1 VFGRIGQAGL
11 KDVRSGSRMALS
23 SPAFAAIAFIAELAT
38 IVAVA
43 VLTGLAYHWI
53 FYGTSGRIDSYL
65 AIGSL
70 AALVYGGVFLIRDE
84 YSVESI
90 LEGNRGNSRLFVV
103 WNMAFVALA
112 VIGFLSKSTAVF
124 SRGWLLTFYV
134 AGFAT
139 VIALNAALHR
149 VLDLFILHGIVRRR
163 RMMIVGTEDDIQRL
177 ARDISDGG
185 GSVYISS
192 RIVIP
197 SMHQHDEV
205 STEIIESAV
214 ANARQI
220 GIEDVVISNAL
231 SSPEFLE
238 RCVAAFS
245 VLPVAI
251 HIGAGGL
258 IDRFKDARIA
268 RFGRAATLSLTR
280 QPLGPLEAL
289 SKRLFDIALA
299 SLALVLLAPVLLV
312 VAALIK
318 LDSKGPVFFRQ
329 RRRGYNL
336 EEFAIWKFRT
346 MTTLDDGDVVKQAT
360 VNDARVTRIGR
371 ILRKTSIDELPQ
383 LFNVISGEM
392 SLVGPRPHAVAHDR
406 FFEKRIAHY
415 PRCLNVKPGIT
426 GWAQVNGLRGATE
439 TDEAMRQRVE
449 HDLYY
454 IDNWSVALDIYII
467 LLTVFSRRSL
477 RNAY

>member
-1 VFGRIGQAGL
+1 
-11 KDVRSGSRMALS
+11 M
-23 SPAFAAIAFIAELAT
+23 

-43 VLTGLAYHWI
+43 VLTGIAYHASI
-53 FYGTSGRIDSYL
+53 YSVAGPIESYL
-65 AIGSL
+65 MIGSL
-70 AALVYGGVFLIRDE
+70 TALVYGGVFLIRDE

-90 LEGNRGNSRLFVV
+90 LDGNRGNSRLFFV

-112 VIGFLSKSTAVF
+112 VIGFTTKSTAVF

-134 AGFAT
+134 VGFMT

-149 VLDLFILHGIVRRR
+149 ILDLFILHGVVRRR
-163 RMMIVGTEDDIQRL
+163 RMMIVGTQEDIQRL
-177 ARDISDGG
+177 AREIEDGG
-185 GSVYISS
+185 ASVYISS
-192 RIVIP
+192 RVVIP
-197 SMHQHDEV
+197 LSQRHDE
-205 STEIIESAV
+205 SSGELLEAAV

-220 GIEDVVISNAL
+220 GIEDVVISNSL

-238 RCVAAFS
+238 RCVDAFS

-251 HIGAGGL
+251 HLGTGGL
-258 IDRFKDARIA
+258 IARFKDARIA
-268 RFGRAATLSLTR
+268 RFGHAATLSLTR
-280 QPLGPLEAL
+280 QPLGPFEAL
-289 SKRLFDIALA
+289 SKRAFDIVLA
-299 SLALVLLAPVLLV
+299 SLAILLLLPLFLVTAL
-312 VAALIK
+312 LIK
-318 LDSKGPVFFRQ
+318 LDSKGPVFFLQ

-346 MTTLDDGDVVKQAT
+346 MSTLDDGDVVKQAT
-360 VNDARVTRIGR
+360 VNDARVTRVGR

-383 LFNVISGEM
+383 LFNVFKGEM

-406 FFEKRIAHY
+406 FFEKRIAQY
-415 PRCLNVKPGIT
+415 PRRLNVKPGIT

-439 TDEAMRQRVE
+439 TDEAMRHRVE

-454 IDNWSVALDIYII
+454 IDNWSVAFDFYIL
-467 LLTVFSRRSL
+467 LLTVLSRKAL

>member
-1 VFGRIGQAGL
+1 
-11 KDVRSGSRMALS
+11 MA
-23 SPAFAAIAFIAELAT
+23 FFVELAT
-38 IVAVA
+38 IVGVA
-43 VLTGLAYHWI
+43 LLTGLAYHTVV
-53 FYGTSGRIDSYL
+53 YESSGPVQSYA
-65 AIGSL
+65 AIGCL
-70 AALVYGGVFLIRDE
+70 TALVYGSVFLIRDE

-112 VIGFLSKSTAVF
+112 VIGFITKSTAVF
-124 SRGWLLTFYV
+124 SRGWLLMFYV
-134 AGFAT
+134 VGFLT

-149 VLDLFILHGIVRRR
+149 VLDFCILRGIVRRR

-177 ARDISDGG
+177 ARDIADGG
-185 GSVYISS
+185 ASVFVSA
-192 RIVIP
+192 RVVIP
-197 SMHQHDEV
+197 VSHQHDEV
-205 STEIIESAV
+205 SREIIEAAV
-214 ANARQI
+214 ANARSI
-220 GIEDVVISNAL
+220 GIEDVVISNGL
-231 SSPEFLE
+231 SSTDFLE
-238 RCVAAFS
+238 RCVDAFS
-245 VLPVAI
+245 ALPVAI
-251 HIGAGGL
+251 HLGAGGL
-258 IDRFKDARIA
+258 IDRFKHARIA
-268 RFGRAATLSLTR
+268 RFGHAATLSLTR
-280 QPLGPLEAL
+280 QPLGSFEAM

-299 SLALVLLAPVLLV
+299 SMAILLLTPVL
-312 VAALIK
+312 ATTALAIK
-318 LDSKGPVFFRQ
+318 LDSKGPIFFRQ

-346 MTTLDDGDVVKQAT
+346 MTTMEDGDVVKQAT
-360 VNDARVTRIGR
+360 ANDERVTRVGR

-383 LFNVISGEM
+383 LFNVLSGQM

-415 PRCLNVKPGIT
+415 PRRLNVKPGIT

-454 IDNWSVALDIYII
+454 IDNWSVALDIYIV
-467 LLTVFSRRSL
+467 LLTVLSRKSL

>member
-1 VFGRIGQAGL
+1 MTL
-11 KDVRSGSRMALS
+11 L
-23 SPAFAAIAFIAELAT
+23 AE
-38 IVAVA
+38 
-43 VLTGLAYHWI
+43 
-53 FYGTSGRIDSYL
+53 
-65 AIGSL
+65 
-70 AALVYGGVFLIRDE
+70 
-84 YSVESI
+84 
-90 LEGNRGNSRLFVV
+90 
-103 WNMAFVALA
+103 
-112 VIGFLSKSTAVF
+112 
-124 SRGWLLTFYV
+124 
-134 AGFAT
+134 
-139 VIALNAALHR
+139 
-149 VLDLFILHGIVRRR
+149 
-163 RMMIVGTEDDIQRL
+163 
-177 ARDISDGG
+177 
-185 GSVYISS
+185 
-192 RIVIP
+192 
-197 SMHQHDEV
+197 
-205 STEIIESAV
+205 
-214 ANARQI
+214 ANTPM
-220 GIEDVVISNAL
+220 DVVVSNAL

-238 RCVAAFS
+238 RCVNAFS

-289 SKRLFDIALA
+289 SKRLFDIILA
-299 SLALVLLAPVLLV
+299 SVAIVLLAPLLLLV
-312 VAALIK
+312 ALVIK

-371 ILRKTSIDELPQ
+371 FLRKTSIDELPQ

-415 PRCLNVKPGIT
+415 PRRLNVKPGIT

-454 IDNWSVALDIYII
+454 IDNWSVALDLYII

-477 RNAY
+477 RNAYWHRKPSCHGVTRQTQPSRKARAIISVNGFKKYDRIERERVSMKTSAGIPGMRR

>member
-1 VFGRIGQAGL
+1 
-11 KDVRSGSRMALS
+11 MALS
-23 SPAFAAIAFIAELAT
+23 SPAFAAMAFIAELAT

-43 VLTGLAYHWI
+43 VLTGLAYHAA
-53 FYGTSGRIDSYL
+53 FYGTTGRIDSYL
-65 AIGSL
+65 AIGGL

-124 SRGWLLTFYV
+124 SRGWLLSFYV
-134 AGFAT
+134 VGFAT
-139 VIALNAALHR
+139 VIALNGALHR
-149 VLDLFILHGIVRRR
+149 VLDIFIQHGVVRRR

-177 ARDISDGG
+177 ARDITDGG
-185 GSVYISS
+185 ASVYISA

-197 SMHQHDEV
+197 SLHQHDEV
-205 STEIIESAV
+205 SNEIIEAAV
-214 ANARQI
+214 ANARSI
-220 GIEDVVISNAL
+220 GIEDVVVSNAL

-238 RCVAAFS
+238 RCVNAFS

-289 SKRLFDIALA
+289 SKRLFDIILA
-299 SLALVLLAPVLLV
+299 SVAIVLLAPLLLLV
-312 VAALIK
+312 ALVIK

-371 ILRKTSIDELPQ
+371 FLRKTSIDELPQ

-415 PRCLNVKPGIT
+415 PRRLNVKPGIT

-454 IDNWSVALDIYII
+454 IDNWSVALDLYII